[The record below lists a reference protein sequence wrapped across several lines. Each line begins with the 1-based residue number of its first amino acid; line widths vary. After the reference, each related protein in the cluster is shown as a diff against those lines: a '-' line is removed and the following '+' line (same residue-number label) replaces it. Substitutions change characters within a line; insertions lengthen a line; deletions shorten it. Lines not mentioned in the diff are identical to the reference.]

1 MNPPGNYDWHIPQRQ
16 ATAGILIMLY
26 KTVVTVL
33 KNLWVLILIVVFRTG
48 QRSPGFLEYII
59 LGISVL
65 ILVQSL
71 VEFFYFRFY
80 MLNDELIIKKG
91 FLSKKHIA
99 IPLQKIQAV
108 HIEQGILHQ
117 LMNVAKVKIDTA
129 GSEKTEAVIDAI
141 AVPKAEQ
148 LKSFLMHERKAIA
161 GEELAPEPPPDKL
174 IISLG
179 AADILKLGFSANHI
193 QAFFIALAF
202 VMSVYENLREA
213 FGSRLEEAI
222 EESKAYQMLVS
233 SVPLL
238 VLIVLVISVLV
249 SMVNILLKY
258 HDFSLA
264 ETPQAF
270 KLKAGLVNTRQF
282 VVPFSRIQFI
292 SWEANWV
299 RRMIRFY
306 NVEFHQAS
314 GSQTN
319 EKQKVKVPVTRTELI
334 APLFER
340 YHSLINDSAD
350 SEHRIHKVFPVRRMI
365 MTAVLP
371 MIIIFPLTQLGGLN
385 PWMLLILLWIPYKF
399 LNAWFYRKNFR
410 LLVSQDAFQVNSG
423 IWGREVSVVKW
434 YKIQHVKLQ
443 QSIYQRSH
451 NLATIKIYTA
461 GGSIRIPFIPLE
473 LALLIQNYALY
484 EVERL
489 HRPWL

>member
-16 ATAGILIMLY
+16 ATAGIIIMLY

-33 KNLWVLILIVVFRTG
+33 KSLWVLIFIVVFRTG
-48 QRSPGFLEYII
+48 QSGPGFLEYMI
-59 LGISVL
+59 LGIAVL

-99 IPLQKIQAV
+99 IPLRKIQAV

-141 AVPKAEQ
+141 SVPKAEQ
-148 LKSFLMHERKAIA
+148 LKTFLLDERLALA
-161 GEELAPEPPPDKL
+161 GEVMEKMPPPDKL

-179 AADILKLGFSANHI
+179 AADILKMGLSANHI
-193 QAFFIALAF
+193 QAFFIVLAF
-202 VMSVYENLREA
+202 FMSLYENLREA
-213 FGSRLEEAI
+213 FGNRLEDAI
-222 EESKAYQMLVS
+222 EESGLYQSLIS
-233 SVPLL
+233 SVPVLVFV
-238 VLIVLVISVLV
+238 VLIVSVLV
-249 SMVNILLKY
+249 SMVNIMLKY

-270 KLKAGLVNTRQF
+270 KLKSGLINSRQF

-299 RRMIRFY
+299 RRLIKFY
-306 NVEFHQAS
+306 NVEFHQAT
-314 GSQTN
+314 GSQVN
-319 EKQKVKVPVTRTELI
+319 EKQKIKVPVTRPEFI

-340 YHSLINDSAD
+340 YHALIDDSAH
-350 SEHRIHKVFPVRRMI
+350 SEHHIHSAYPWRRTL
-365 MTAVLP
+365 MTAILP
-371 MIIIFPLTQLGGLN
+371 LVIILPITQTGGWN
-385 PWMLLILLWIPYKF
+385 AWWLLLLLWIPYKY

-410 LLVSQDAFQVNSG
+410 LLVAPDAFQVNSG
-423 IWGREVSVVKW
+423 IWGREVQVVKW

-443 QSIYQRSH
+443 QSIYQRRKG
-451 NLATIKIYTA
+451 LATIRIYTA
-461 GGSIRIPFIPLE
+461 GGSIRIPYITLE
-473 LALLIQNYALY
+473 LAYLLQNYALY